1 MYAAFLILD
10 SVNKNNMASN
20 CIKFVSI
27 FCCLLFVLISYIKY
41 KEKNIL
47 LMLIILCFTVIADIF
62 LLFTNRFEI
71 GIFSFIIVQI
81 LYSLKIKCMCKD
93 NCKKYMIEVLGV
105 TFIWNIIILILK
117 NKECLTPTIVL
128 ASSYF
133 IIFTINLIK
142 SSFAMIKNKRRTMY
156 EISFVIGLFLF
167 YLCDINV
174 GLNNL
179 SSMQFEIPLVIGILV
194 KCSGILM
201 WFFYLPAQVI
211 LSINAVLYDRTRNKS
226 KDYSTPYA

>member
-1 MYAAFLILD
+1 
-10 SVNKNNMASN
+10 
-20 CIKFVSI
+20 
-27 FCCLLFVLISYIKY
+27 
-41 KEKNIL
+41 
-47 LMLIILCFTVIADIF
+47 
-62 LLFTNRFEI
+62 
-71 GIFSFIIVQI
+71 
-81 LYSLKIKCMCKD
+81 
-93 NCKKYMIEVLGV
+93 MIEVLGV

-133 IIFTINLIK
+133 IIFTINMIK
-142 SSFAMIKNKRRTMY
+142 SWFNVIMNKRRTMY
-156 EISFVIGLFLF
+156 EISFAIGLFLF

-179 SSMQFEIPLVIGILV
+179 SSMQFDITSGIDILV

-211 LSINAVLYDRTRNKS
+211 LSIHAVLYNK
-226 KDYSTPYA
+226 P